1 MIIWVM
7 MEACRR
13 WGWLRKVPMLHF
25 QFIVNWSIEH
35 PHHLC
40 VNCPIPACPL
50 RSALPSIALIN
61 MSQSSPVSGGGGL
74 QRQGFHE
81 TLSNQYSWETVTL
94 ASTHTV
100 T

>member
-1 MIIWVM
+1 
-7 MEACRR
+7 
-13 WGWLRKVPMLHF
+13 MLHF
-25 QFIVNWSIEH
+25 QFIVNRSIEPP

-61 MSQSSPVSGGGGL
+61 MSQSSPVPGGGSL
-74 QRQGFHE
+74 QRQGFHALGRNSHE
-81 TLSNQYSWETVTL
+81 ILSNQYSWETVTL